1 MQTYTLANSIVDG
14 PITDLLSIVCSFKEV
29 LSLAHAKVEKC
40 LSGFKFGIFIGR
52 FPSDGEATMAV
63 KGLMG
68 GELVCINSCPC
79 LSSQRNKRLDGS
91 RPGERCGSIAAC
103 SIQHSL
109 PSAK

>member
-1 MQTYTLANSIVDG
+1 MCNFI
-14 PITDLLSIVCSFKEV
+14 EV
-29 LSLAHAKVEKC
+29 LSLAHAKVEKS
-40 LSGFKFGIFIGR
+40 LSGFKFDTFIGR
-52 FPSDGEATMAV
+52 FPSDGEASMAV

-68 GELVCINSCPC
+68 VGWGEMVCINSCPC
-79 LSSQRNKRLDGS
+79 LSSQRNK

>member
-1 MQTYTLANSIVDG
+1 MR
-14 PITDLLSIVCSFKEV
+14 SFIEV
-29 LSLAHAKVEKC
+29 LSLAHAKVEKS
-40 LSGFKFGIFIGR
+40 LSGFKFGTFIGR
-52 FPSDGEATMAV
+52 FPSDGEASMAV

-68 GELVCINSCPC
+68 GGWVVGEIVCINSCPC
-79 LSSQRNKRLDGS
+79 LSSQRNK